1 MAGFMAA
8 NLRECQPGA
17 SPQQERFLV
26 AGRESAAT
34 IAVMGAARKLEQLS
48 EADYLAGEL
57 LSPVKHE
64 YLGGSVYAMAGA
76 RIGHNDIVMNV
87 TKLLLQRMRRKH
99 CRPFN
104 SDTKVRVQLATHVRF
119 YYPDLSVVCGPYSR
133 EASYHTAPSLLVEVT
148 SRSTRRTDHGEKR
161 EAYLTIPSLE
171 AYLIVESHE
180 RKITLWR
187 RSGEGFSAEV
197 YVDADAVVELDF
209 LDVALPLDEVYE
221 PGFLPAEPEDDE
233 EPIS

>member
-1 MAGFMAA
+1 M
-8 NLRECQPGA
+8 
-17 SPQQERFLV
+17 

-76 RIGHNDIVMNV
+76 RHRHNDIALNIL
-87 TKLLLQRMRRKH
+87 TALKQRLRGKP

-104 SDTKVRVQLATHVRF
+104 SDTLVRVKLATHIRY
-119 YYPDLSVVCGPYSR
+119 YYPDAQVVCGPYSH
-133 EASYHTAPSLLVEVT
+133 EGTYHANPSLLVEVT

-233 EPIS
+233 ERIS